1 MTSDSLRCWMRIG
14 GHDVELR
21 VGRTLIG
28 RHDSCQVV
36 LDDPLASRRHA
47 AVQFDGHT
55 AVVHDL
61 GSVNGVLV
69 NGARINGTEA
79 LRNGD
84 ELRLGNQS
92 IHVYLGP
99 TAGRTHQRK
108 RWGAETLSA
117 QHTAELLAQPVEEAT
132 AIRDGEALE
141 TLVLVANKML
151 ALGRGDDAER
161 IVRGALNDVAVAAQH
176 GSELDA
182 ETLELASTVAV
193 KLAEATRRGEWINY
207 VFRLYQARRMLV
219 PASVIDLLYSAVRAA
234 EGIDIGAVRAYVSSI
249 ADAPGNLG
257 PAQRFLVRRLE
268 GLSQLAALS

>member
-1 MTSDSLRCWMRIG
+1 MRIG

-47 AVQFDGHT
+47 AVQFDGQA

-69 NGARINGTEA
+69 NGARIQGTEV

-84 ELRLGNQS
+84 ELRLGNQV
-92 IHVYLGP
+92 IQVYLGP
-99 TAGRTHQRK
+99 TEGQATQRK

-117 QHTAELLAQPVEEAT
+117 QHSAQLLAQPVEEAT
-132 AIRDGEALE
+132 AVRDGEALE
-141 TLVLVANKML
+141 TLAIVANKML
-151 ALGRGDDAER
+151 AMGRGDDAER
-161 IVRGALNDVAVAAQH
+161 VVKSALNEVATAAQH
-176 GSELDA
+176 GSDVDG
-182 ETLELASTVAV
+182 ETLELASTVAI

-207 VFRLYQARRMLV
+207 VFRLYHARRVLV
-219 PASVIDLLYSAVRAA
+219 PAAVIDLLYSAVRTA
-234 EGIDIGAVRAYVSSI
+234 EGIDIGAVRAYVASI
-249 ADAPGNLG
+249 SEAPGNLG